1 MSFVIENHD
10 GKRSVPPLQPE
21 PDDAQ
26 TSIECIKDLGYM
38 FFGIQEL
45 SDLNSSLYAACKECE
60 ELVDACFFQGE
71 AKNIHMNAAQ
81 DLYFKLLEKFL
92 PEYDK
97 MSAYNAE
104 IQEHM
109 EMAYEIFQKWN
120 YISHFDRRMKPSKN
134 NRPPQMRETGVSDMR
149 NLLARLKNT

>member
-1 MSFVIENHD
+1 MSFVIQNHN

-26 TSIECIKDLGYM
+26 TSFECLKNLGYM
-38 FFGIQEL
+38 FYGMKEL
-45 SDLNSSLYAACKECE
+45 SDLNSSLYAACKKCE

-71 AKNIHMNAAQ
+71 TKDIRMNEVQ
-81 DLYFKLLEKFL
+81 DLYFKLLEYFL

-104 IQEHM
+104 IQEQM
-109 EMAYEIFQKWN
+109 EVAYEIFQNWN
-120 YISHFDRRMKPSKN
+120 YISHLDRLMKPSKK
-134 NRPPQMRETGVSDMR
+134 NRPPQKRETGVSDMR
-149 NLLARLKNT
+149 NLLARLQNT

>member
-1 MSFVIENHD
+1 MSFVIQNHD

-26 TSIECIKDLGYM
+26 TSFECMKDLGL
-38 FFGIQEL
+38 FFWDIKEL
-45 SDLNSSLYAACKECE
+45 SNPRSSLYAVCTKCD
-60 ELVDACFFQGE
+60 ELIDKHTSLGE
-71 AKNIHMNAAQ
+71 SKAQ
-81 DLYFKLLEKFL
+81 YHYHAQNLYFKLLEYFL

-104 IQEHM
+104 IQERM
-109 EMAYEIFQKWN
+109 EVAYETFQNWN
-120 YISHFDRRMKPSKN
+120 YIMVFDNQMRPAEN

-149 NLLARLKNT
+149 NLLARLQNT